1 MSVLTTAATGIGISY
16 SITCVLERYNIP
28 YATADYQA
36 RGRGF
41 TAWKRWWTAALSLLN
56 IDASEQTF

>member
-16 SITCVLERYNIP
+16 SITCVLEKYNIP

-36 RGRGF
+36 RGGGGDSRPG
-41 TAWKRWWTAALSLLN
+41 REGGLPPSLS
-56 IDASEQTF
+56 